1 MRRIFNEGK
10 YFDTG
15 GEEKKENIQ
24 GRKLL
29 GKGAEKKNEER
40 KGGKYSEN
48 DNNWKIKMLGEG
60 KGGKHSEG
68 ERRKKKYREKR
79 RKIFREAK

>member
-29 GKGAEKKNEER
+29 GKGEEEKNEER
-40 KGGKYSEN
+40 KGGKYSEK
-48 DNNWKIKMLGEG
+48 DNNWKRKILGEG

-68 ERRKKKYREKR
+68 GNTWR
-79 RKIFREAK
+79 